1 MSAFPFAMAAADS
14 TNRVVVATANQGKVR
29 ELAGALAPLDLELVT
44 QAELGIASAPETAA
58 TFLENAL
65 GKARHAAKASGL
77 PAIGDD
83 SGLVVEAL
91 GGAPGVHSARYAGEP
106 ADDAANNAKL
116 LAALAGVGER
126 RAYFYCALVYLA
138 AADDPTPRIAT
149 GRWNGVLVDAPRGGN
164 GFGYDPHFF
173 IPTLNKTAAELA
185 VGEKNALSHRG
196 QACRQLATLLSD
208 NG

>member
-1 MSAFPFAMAAADS
+1 MNAADS
-14 TNRVVVATANQGKVR
+14 INRVVVATANQGKVR
-29 ELAGALAPLDLELVT
+29 ELASALAPLDLELVT

-65 GKARHAAKASGL
+65 GKARHAAEASGL

-91 GGAPGVHSARYAGEP
+91 CGAPGVRSARYAGDP

-116 LAALAGVGER
+116 IAALAGVRQR

-138 AADDPTPRIAT
+138 IADDPTPHIAI
-149 GRWNGVLVDAPRGGN
+149 GRWHGVLVDTPRGDN

-173 IPTLNKTAAELA
+173 LPTLNKTAAELA

-196 QACRQLATLLSD
+196 QACRQLAALLSD
-208 NG
+208 NC